1 MFKARFRILLCVIL
15 NIKIYLFNSCEST
28 ITQVTRISDKQK
40 LYECD
45 FPDCFKFFES
55 IDKLGL
61 HKYLIH
67 NQQITIDPNLLKQD
81 NTMMN
86 QMPMQRFPMMQYQ
99 GMIPTQNMMNAPGNL
114 FMQPN
119 TSFHNMH
126 IDNK

>member
-1 MFKARFRILLCVIL
+1 
-15 NIKIYLFNSCEST
+15 
-28 ITQVTRISDKQK
+28 VTRIPDKQK

-67 NQQITIDPNLLKQD
+67 NQQVLIDPNLLKQD

-86 QMPMQRFPMMQYQ
+86 QMPMQRFPMMQFQ
-99 GMIPTQNMMNAPGNL
+99 GMMPPQNMMNVSGNL
-114 FMQPN
+114 FMQTN
-119 TSFHNMH
+119 SNFSSMQME
-126 IDNK
+126 NK